1 MLLVPTRQVPLDGG
15 CRRSC
20 LARTPSAMMSV
31 ISMPPKLVPLT
42 SLQQTEDDEL
52 LVRARQLQANLTQR
66 RSVRH
71 FSNRV
76 IPNAIIDACLR
87 VAVSAPSGANRQ
99 PWHFVVV
106 QDPKIKRLIRLAAE
120 AEEHTFYHER
130 APKDWLQALAPLGT
144 DDQKPFLDEAS
155 HLIVIFAQPHGF
167 GPGGD
172 RLRHYYVQESV
183 GIATGMLIS
192 ILHQTGLASLTHT
205 PSPMNFLNTI
215 LERPPHERPFL
226 ILAVGHPASGAMV
239 PDIKRKSFHDVVTYR
254 T

>member
-1 MLLVPTRQVPLDGG
+1 
-15 CRRSC
+15 
-20 LARTPSAMMSV
+20 MSV

-106 QDPKIKRLIRLAAE
+106 QDPKIKRLIR
-120 AEEHTFYHER
+120 
-130 APKDWLQALAPLGT
+130 
-144 DDQKPFLDEAS
+144 
-155 HLIVIFAQPHGF
+155 
-167 GPGGD
+167 
-172 RLRHYYVQESV
+172 
-183 GIATGMLIS
+183 
-192 ILHQTGLASLTHT
+192 
-205 PSPMNFLNTI
+205 
-215 LERPPHERPFL
+215 
-226 ILAVGHPASGAMV
+226 
-239 PDIKRKSFHDVVTYR
+239 
-254 T
+254 